1 MQAKIV
7 GISIAVNAGEA
18 AYIPLA
24 HDYPGAPEQLS
35 IDTILNLLKPM
46 LEDEKIKKIGQNIKY
61 DAHVFL
67 NHGIHLKG
75 IKHDTMLQSYV
86 TESHQ
91 SHGMDN
97 LSLRHLGHT
106 CVSYEDVAGKGVNQL
121 KFNQVDIYVASHY
134 SSEDADVTLQLNQF
148 FNPCL
153 LYTSPSPRD

>member
-67 NHGIHLKG
+67 NLCEIVLMTSLLK
-75 IKHDTMLQSYV
+75 LY
-86 TESHQ
+86 
-91 SHGMDN
+91 
-97 LSLRHLGHT
+97 
-106 CVSYEDVAGKGVNQL
+106 Y
-121 KFNQVDIYVASHY
+121 IY
-134 SSEDADVTLQLNQF
+134 
-148 FNPCL
+148 
-153 LYTSPSPRD
+153 